1 LSGYPV
7 CIGNSSAFGFA
18 GRFSSRRRSTWPLKT
33 LLNSDFFIKC
43 WHYIT
48 YEASFFAKLAD
59 DELSGCIAVVSEK
72 SQKRRET
79 GDKKYA

>member
-1 LSGYPV
+1 M
-7 CIGNSSAFGFA
+7 
-18 GRFSSRRRSTWPLKT
+18 KT